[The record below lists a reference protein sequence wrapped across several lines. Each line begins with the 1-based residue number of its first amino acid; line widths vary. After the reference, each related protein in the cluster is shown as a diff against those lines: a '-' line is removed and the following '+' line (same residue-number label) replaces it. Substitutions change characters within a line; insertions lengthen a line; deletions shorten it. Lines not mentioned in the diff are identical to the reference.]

1 MGTTTK
7 IEWCDHTFNP
17 WRGCTHATDDA
28 GAEHPACAHC
38 YAEAMSKRNPDLLG
52 KWGDDGTRVVAGER
66 QWALPAQWNAAAAA
80 AGERRRVFCASLA
93 DVFEDWGG
101 LMRGSKGGVLH
112 RGDAWASHKPFVEV
126 NDVYVG
132 RSLAR
137 MADVRN
143 RLFETIDSTPWLDW
157 LLLTKRPENVR
168 RMWPDIGRATD
179 AAGGPFSESID
190 ELRRRGLWNGPQRA
204 NVWLGTSVSDQATA
218 DVWLPRLLECRDLA
232 PVLFLSVE
240 PLLGPIDFTDGPANP
255 AESQMGDWS
264 TLDEID
270 WVIVGGESGPHARPM
285 HPQWARSLRDQCAA
299 SKTAYFFKQWGE
311 WLPRSHASQATREAY
326 PTWDLLSLDGTRY
339 GAATAWNGH
348 DDEPHDGDHE
358 AAMYRVGKAKA
369 GRLLDGVEW
378 SEFPAVAL
386 TSDL

>member
-1 MGTTTK
+1 M
-7 IEWCDHTFNP
+7 
-17 WRGCTHATDDA
+17 
-28 GAEHPACAHC
+28 
-38 YAEAMSKRNPDLLG
+38 LG

-66 QWALPAQWNAAAAA
+66 QWALPAQWNAVAAA

-137 MADVRN
+137 MDDVRN

-168 RMWPDIGRATD
+168 RMWRQPVPAHSRGSREQRDRLAELHRVYGKHRLDRA
-179 AAGGPFSESID
+179 D
-190 ELRRRGLWNGPQRA
+190 EVGARP
-204 NVWLGTSVSDQATA
+204 NVWLGTSISDQATA
-218 DVWLPRLLECRDLA
+218 DVWLPRLVSLRDLA
-232 PVLFLSVE
+232 PVLFVSIE

-285 HPQWARSLRDQCAA
+285 HPQWARSLRDQCES
-299 SKTAYFFKQWGE
+299 SKVPFFFKQWGE
-311 WLPRSHASQATREAY
+311 WLPRSHATQATREKY
-326 PTWDLLSLDGTRY
+326 PTWDLLSLDGTRH

-358 AAMYRVGKAKA
+358 AAMYRVGKSKA

-378 SEFPAVAL
+378 SEFPEEKV
-386 TSDL
+386 TTDRHG